1 MCNVMW
7 PCNTMIW
14 TGCSDKSLINISL
27 ISTDSVWYKLAKKRS
42 RRTPPIISLL
52 HSSRV
57 AFHSACRSS
66 VSYILADLRHQVT
79 LFCSIHAVAL
89 VCIWKISVIFLDQ
102 PNGQLFLKLGRKKNK
117 HFVHHYWPFNPQN
130 TMPSM
135 CTVQA
140 LLLLLLGREKN
151 THNRA
156 CFSSFLSSGYITFFS
171 FYITHH
177 FRSHVCY
184 KYEVKIEAELY
195 KDGRHMRAPFNSVC
209 LCVFFLF
216 LVLQLLVPDCNMSS
230 AGTGISG

>member
-102 PNGQLFLKLGRKKNK
+102 PNGQLFLKLGRKKK
-117 HFVHHYWPFNPQN
+117 TSTLSTTIDHLIHKTQ
-130 TMPSM
+130 
-135 CTVQA
+135 CQA
-140 LLLLLLGREKN
+140 C
-151 THNRA
+151 A
-156 CFSSFLSSGYITFFS
+156 
-171 FYITHH
+171 
-177 FRSHVCY
+177 
-184 KYEVKIEAELY
+184 LY
-195 KDGRHMRAPFNSVC
+195 KPYYYYY
-209 LCVFFLF
+209 
-216 LVLQLLVPDCNMSS
+216 
-230 AGTGISG
+230 